1 MDRGRFGLT
10 QTIDYIREGA
20 LGGNIRILEA
30 GDVGKLRQSWDARY
44 SREELR
50 HIATSPDALTLWN
63 TRSGEYIIGG
73 SWRHRREILEV
84 TELGA
89 VGGAV
94 ELVQALVRLAAL
106 RGCDLILVPERSER
120 RKEQF
125 YDTSGFD
132 PIEEIIIYELHHLRP
147 PRHRPLSPVF
157 VRVGLDDA
165 RSYRDL
171 VDLDH
176 HAFPWLWWNS
186 EAEFENYAESPGVE
200 IEMARDEAGQPLAYV
215 GYTKLRSWGHLDRI
229 AVSPDAQGRG
239 LGRASLEYAVA
250 RMVAAGARRIGLST
264 QANNHVSRALYE
276 SFGFHRNA
284 SHDYRLYGR
293 WTNGE
298 QPT

>member
-10 QTIDYIREGA
+10 QTVDYIREGA
-20 LGGNIRILEA
+20 LGGNIRILESD
-30 GDVGKLRQSWDARY
+30 DVVRLRQTWDARY
-44 SREELR
+44 SREDLR
-50 HIATSPDALTLWN
+50 KIATSPDALTLWN
-63 TRSGEYIIGG
+63 TRSGEYIVAGK
-73 SWRHRREILEV
+73 WRHRAEILEV

-89 VGGAV
+89 VSGAI
-94 ELVQALVRLAAL
+94 ELVQALVRLAEL
-106 RGCDLILVPERSER
+106 RGYDLILVSERSER

-125 YDTSGFD
+125 YDSSGFE

-157 VRVGLDDA
+157 TRVDLHNERAYG
-165 RSYRDL
+165 DL
-171 VDLDH
+171 VALDH
-176 HAFPWLWWNS
+176 QAFPWLWWNS
-186 EAEFENYAESPGVE
+186 EAEFENYAASPGVE
-200 IEMARDEAGQPLAYV
+200 IELALDAAGQPLAYV

-229 AVSPDAQGRG
+229 AVSSNAQGQG

-250 RMVAAGARRIGLST
+250 RMVAVGARRIGLST

-293 WTNGE
+293 WIHGQ
-298 QPT
+298 QPE